1 MDLTP
6 YIQDSAAEE
15 FLSRLREGKFQS
27 TYCPKCEKMFYP
39 PRIVCITCLN
49 ENLKWEDLPREGEL
63 LGFTW
68 QEDAFRCGKPDV
80 LGVVGL
86 EGIGNVM
93 TRIDA
98 PYENLSIGQKVVFDT
113 WETPDGMVLHQFRPI
128 E

>member
-27 TYCPKCEKMFYP
+27 TYCPKCKKMFYP

-86 EGIGNVM
+86 EGSGNKI

-98 PYENLSIGQKVVFDT
+98 PYENLSIGQKMTFDY
-113 WETPDGMVLHQFRPI
+113 WETPDGMVRPFQI
-128 E
+128 T